1 MEGIDKY
8 LPLGTI
14 VFVKNDIVMRTIVGY
29 LSKNE
34 NNEIKDYTTI
44 PFPYGLMA
52 PEIINYYN
60 HEDIEQI
67 IYMGYKNK
75 DFEVFNEILKK

>member
-29 LSKNE
+29 LSKDV
-34 NNEIKDYTTI
+34 NNEIKDYATI
-44 PFPYGLMA
+44 PFPYGL
-52 PEIINYYN
+52 
-60 HEDIEQI
+60 
-67 IYMGYKNK
+67 
-75 DFEVFNEILKK
+75 ILLLQCP